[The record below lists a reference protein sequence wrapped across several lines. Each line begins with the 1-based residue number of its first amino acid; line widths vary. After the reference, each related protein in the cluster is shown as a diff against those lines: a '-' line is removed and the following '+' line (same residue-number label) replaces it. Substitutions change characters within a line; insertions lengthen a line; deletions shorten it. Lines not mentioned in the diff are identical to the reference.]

1 MNKCDTNH
9 LLPDQISLLWY
20 PTDFPVPSVWEKVPT
35 TYVIVQGSCAT
46 DLLHPFTWG
55 LLRLPLTAVVTSGPL
70 LLLPPTL
77 PPSAPPSHGFDS
89 VGCRVAA
96 PPPVVEPTAPP
107 LDNLQP

>member
-9 LLPDQISLLWY
+9 LLPDQISLVWY

-70 LLLPPTL
+70 TVSSVASPHHHPSLSRLP
-77 PPSAPPSHGFDS
+77 
-89 VGCRVAA
+89 
-96 PPPVVEPTAPP
+96 PP
-107 LDNLQP
+107 LDNLQS